1 MSSSH
6 EYGIALSNGSTITHG
21 IGANIKNPFK
31 DVPVVMHEFDPGTR
45 SFKGQFG
52 FIEFSTEYRLPRHV
66 HIAPPEST
74 RERRFVCERIVVLDG
89 VALVELNGEFYVI
102 PPRSLVTIGPGVPH
116 TWTACPPGV
125 TIAEGTSNI
134 MSEGK
139 FLMLYE
145 YEEPTAFFPT
155 RQIETINNVE
165 EYERCDD
172 LESIRIPKLSA
183 QDVHERCW
191 FAWDRML
198 TRRSADGRSRE

>member
-6 EYGIALSNGSTITHG
+6 EYGIDLPNGSTITHG
-21 IGANIKNPFK
+21 VGANIKHPFK

-45 SFKGQFG
+45 SFKGQLG

-74 RERRFVCERIVVLDG
+74 ADRRFICERIVVLEG
-89 VALVELNGEFYVI
+89 VALVELNGEIYVI
-102 PPRSLVTIGPGVPH
+102 PPNSLVTIGPGVPH

-125 TIAEGTSNI
+125 TIAEGTLKLV
-134 MSEGK
+134 SEGK

-155 RQIETINNVE
+155 RQIETMKNVD

-198 TRRSADGRSRE
+198 TRRSADGRSQE

>member
-6 EYGIALSNGSTITHG
+6 EYGINLPNGSTITHG
-21 IGANIKNPFK
+21 VGANIKHPFK

-45 SFKGQFG
+45 SFKGQLG

-74 RERRFVCERIVVLDG
+74 ADRRFICERIVVLEG
-89 VALVELNGEFYVI
+89 VALVELNGEIYVI
-102 PPRSLVTIGPGVPH
+102 PPNSLVTIGPGVPH

-125 TIAEGTSNI
+125 TIAEGTLKLV
-134 MSEGK
+134 SEGK

-155 RQIETINNVE
+155 RQIETMKNVD

-198 TRRSADGRSRE
+198 TRRSADGRSQE

>member
-1 MSSSH
+1 
-6 EYGIALSNGSTITHG
+6 
-21 IGANIKNPFK
+21 
-31 DVPVVMHEFDPGTR
+31 
-45 SFKGQFG
+45 
-52 FIEFSTEYRLPRHV
+52 
-66 HIAPPEST
+66 
-74 RERRFVCERIVVLDG
+74 
-89 VALVELNGEFYVI
+89 
-102 PPRSLVTIGPGVPH
+102 
-116 TWTACPPGV
+116 
-125 TIAEGTSNI
+125 
-134 MSEGK
+134 
-139 FLMLYE
+139 MLYE